1 MLQVSGRAAW
11 KLIVVARRDF
21 LPRLRNEGQVI
32 ADCKAQPSGPA
43 SLAVLTM
50 TMKGKVHSAT
60 GGLSL
65 PSAWAQVS
73 LLF

>member
-1 MLQVSGRAAW
+1 
-11 KLIVVARRDF
+11 
-21 LPRLRNEGQVI
+21 LPRLRNDGQVI

-43 SLAVLTM
+43 SLAVMTM